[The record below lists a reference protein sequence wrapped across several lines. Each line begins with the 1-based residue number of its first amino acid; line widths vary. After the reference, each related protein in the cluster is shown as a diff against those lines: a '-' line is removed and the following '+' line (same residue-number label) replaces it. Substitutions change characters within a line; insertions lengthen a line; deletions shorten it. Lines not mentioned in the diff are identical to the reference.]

1 LLRLRS
7 LGLRGKSAAMN
18 EPMPN
23 MVDLIG
29 GNMMSP
35 IEDPY
40 RVYGRLRR
48 ESPVL
53 AVNTMLGI
61 NYLVTRYDDVAFL
74 LRNAEIFSS
83 RGNARGIGMV
93 MGRTLLEMDGVEH
106 VRHRN
111 LISPFFS
118 PLAMRSTMP
127 PVVEEV
133 VNELI
138 DEWQG
143 EGRVDLVSRFT
154 FIFPMR
160 VIANIIGVPID
171 DHAAFHRMALDLIS
185 IADDPARG
193 LEASQ
198 ELVAFLTPLL
208 AERRAAPQEDLLS
221 KLLCAEVDGH
231 RLSDEE
237 VLSFL
242 RLLLP
247 AGADTTYRLT
257 GNVLWV
263 LLHDADLLQR
273 VASDRS
279 LLEKV
284 IQEVLRW
291 ESPVQLVSRETTRD
305 TELAGTKIPAETI
318 VSAILGSANRDPE
331 KFPDPD
337 VFDLD
342 RDNEDHVGFGFGRHY
357 CAGSHLA
364 RLETRT
370 AVNAVLDRL
379 KNVRL
384 DGDQPSRIVGVA
396 FRSPDRLPV
405 RFD

>member
-1 LLRLRS
+1 MS
-7 LGLRGKSAAMN
+7 QTAVEMPTIQGLF
-18 EPMPN
+18 
-23 MVDLIG
+23 G

-40 RVYGRLRR
+40 RVYARLRD

-53 AVNTMLGI
+53 AVSTMMGI
-61 NYLVTRYDDVAFL
+61 NYLVTRYEDVTAM
-74 LRNAEIFSS
+74 LRDPEVFSS
-83 RGNARGIGMV
+83 RGNARAIGLV

-111 LISPFFS
+111 LIAPFFS
-118 PLAMRSTMP
+118 PLAMRSEMP
-127 PVVEEV
+127 AVVDEI
-133 VNELI
+133 VNDLI
-138 DEWQG
+138 DDFAG
-143 EGRVDLVSRFT
+143 EGAADLVSQFT

-160 VIANIIGVPID
+160 VIAHIIGVPID

-185 IADDPARG
+185 IAEDPARG
-193 LEASQ
+193 LAASQ
-198 ELVAFLTPLL
+198 ELVTFLQPLL
-208 AERRAAPQEDLLS
+208 DRRRGEQGVDLLS
-221 KLLCAEVDGH
+221 KLLHGDVDGH

-257 GNVLWV
+257 GTVLWV
-263 LLHDADLLQR
+263 LLHDPELMER
-273 VASDRS
+273 VREDRS
-279 LLEKV
+279 LIERV

-305 TELAGTKIPAETI
+305 AELAGAPIPAGMI
-318 VSAILGSANRDPE
+318 VSACIGAANRDPA
-331 KFPDPD
+331 KFDGPNL
-337 VFDLD
+337 FDID
-342 RDNEDHVGFGFGRHY
+342 RNNEDHVGFGFGRHF

-370 AVNAVLDRL
+370 AVNALLDRL
-379 KNVRL
+379 KDLRL
-384 DGDQPSRIVGVA
+384 AAGEPTRIVGVA
-396 FRSPDRLPV
+396 FRSPDRLPI
-405 RFD
+405 RFS